1 MRHDGGVLGPRRR
14 GPALVVLRDGAGVP
28 ARPLPGPHAAA
39 HRDEHDERPAA
50 QGRGGECLRGWRQRR
65 KNEV

>member
-50 QGRGGECLRGWRQRR
+50 QGGGGKRLEDGV
-65 KNEV
+65 NETKEA